1 MRGYALGALLKGL
14 DDSEWVDASPASGQF
29 ITFRFHYNPLK
40 VCFGPVAHLGEHP
53 PCKRKV
59 AGSIPVWSTNNIWAS
74 SSSGRASALQA
85 EGSEFDPRL
94 VHH

>member
-14 DDSEWVDASPASGQF
+14 NDSEWVDASPASGQF

-40 VCFGPVAHLGEHP
+40 VYYGPVAHLGEHP

-59 AGSIPVWSTNNIWAS
+59 ASSILVWSTIDSKVNKIQSKNLWP
-74 SSSGRASALQA
+74 GQ
-85 EGSEFDPRL
+85 EQ
-94 VHH
+94 